1 MSHFRLSALNVGF
14 MATIQICARETK
26 ATHRRGVGRREPVVE
41 KKGPQWC
48 AEEEPYG
55 PWILVK
61 HLQRGKVQSTGI
73 SKLDRNKHG
82 AVRVVENGVY
92 DAIKGKEKNYELGG
106 SVNHM
111 VELSAT
117 LKGIVREHD
126 ADLPAN
132 VLLLDVEVM
141 DNDDIGNNEISC

>member
-1 MSHFRLSALNVGF
+1 MLTPISSGSQRRFVRLAICVDLMKPLCQNSRSVIVFRESNMSHFRLSALNVGF

-73 SKLDRNKHG
+73 VRNDVSGKRAHG
-82 AVRVVENGVY
+82 FQ
-92 DAIKGKEKNYELGG
+92 L
-106 SVNHM
+106 
-111 VELSAT
+111 
-117 LKGIVREHD
+117 
-126 ADLPAN
+126 
-132 VLLLDVEVM
+132 
-141 DNDDIGNNEISC
+141 